1 MKTRSNPKST
11 AVSANWKPVDIYQR
25 VTDLIVKRMEEGFF
39 PWRKTW
45 LVTEDG
51 SVELPRNYLTGRVYS
66 GINLMLLGSLPYARP
81 YYLTFNQV
89 KQLGGT
95 VRKNASG
102 AMVVFWKVETEE
114 EATKRGE
121 PTSRRFLLR
130 YYYVF
135 NITDV
140 EDIDFKLPVLTPV
153 VPKPTDE
160 TVTSC
165 RAIMDAMPNPPAI
178 HYRNTNRAFYN
189 AKRDMINMPKPENFE
204 TSANFAVIAF
214 HELIHSTGHASRLN
228 RPELAKPN
236 KFGSRNY
243 AKEELTA
250 EIGACY
256 LAAVSG
262 IDVTQATILDNSVGY
277 LQNWLQ
283 ALKND
288 KTLII
293 KAAGLAQKA
302 ADYVLGATSAE
313 LPELEE
319 PAVATC

>member
-1 MKTRSNPKST
+1 MKTRSYPKS
-11 AVSANWKPVDIYQR
+11 APASANWKPVDIYQR

-45 LVTEDG
+45 SVTDDG

-66 GINLMLLGSLPYARP
+66 GINLLLLGSLPYDRP
-81 YYLTFNQV
+81 YYLTFKQV

-102 AMVVFWKVETEE
+102 AMVVFWKVETDE
-114 EATKRGE
+114 EATERGE

-135 NITDV
+135 NIADV
-140 EDIDFKLPVLTPV
+140 EGIDFTLPALIPLAPKLA
-153 VPKPTDE
+153 DE
-160 TVTSC
+160 KLIAC
-165 RAIMDAMPNPPAI
+165 RALMDDMPNPPAI
-178 HYRNTNRAFYN
+178 RYGNTSRACYN
-189 AKRDMINMPKPENFE
+189 VKRDMINMPKPENFE
-204 TSANFAVIAF
+204 TSANFAVVAF
-214 HELIHSTGHASRLN
+214 HELIHSTGHPSRLN

-236 KFGSRNY
+236 KFGSCNY

-256 LAAVSG
+256 LAVVSRVD
-262 IDVTQATILDNSVGY
+262 ITQATILDNSVGY

-302 ADYVLGATSAE
+302 ADYVLGATSVE
-313 LPELEE
+313 LQELEE
-319 PAVATC
+319 PEAVIC